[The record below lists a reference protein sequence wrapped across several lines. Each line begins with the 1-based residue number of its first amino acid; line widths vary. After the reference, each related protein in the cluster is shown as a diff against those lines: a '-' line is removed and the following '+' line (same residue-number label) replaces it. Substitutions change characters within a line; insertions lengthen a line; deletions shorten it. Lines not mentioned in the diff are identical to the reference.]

1 MTLIAHKGAV
11 DLLLKII
18 ESRNARLSGA
28 IIRANFNEAGLVLL
42 GSDLLT
48 KVGQTDV
55 VATMD
60 DYEDEPA
67 RVEWSPKQE
76 SYGFYSGRGKWVSVP
91 ADDLTLYGLKMPNF
105 LNQLLVRCEQITP
118 HAKDPLITDILWDL
132 GTVKLGARSKP
143 VPIWFARRLFDD
155 RNRRQ
160 IEAMA
165 AKRPPAEVRVIVT
178 ATDDCIDFQVAGHL
192 TLAIRDIAEADTGF
206 VIDPTT
212 IVRRLK
218 LVPSSVL
225 KPIRHSADY
234 GTIYIGDRT
243 YKFRGVQHRAI
254 LTLLVD
260 GYNDND
266 PIWLTA
272 DILDEVKPGPN
283 VTNLARAFSGN
294 KDWRKFIKEEDGQCW
309 IEF

>member
-105 LNQLLVRCEQITP
+105 LNQLLVCVFRGDAP
-118 HAKDPLITDILWDL
+118 TDSDL
-132 GTVKLGARSKP
+132 MRPP
-143 VPIWFARRLFDD
+143 VPISSAHRFRG
-155 RNRRQ
+155 
-160 IEAMA
+160 M
-165 AKRPPAEVRVIVT
+165 RPP
-178 ATDDCIDFQVAGHL
+178 L
-192 TLAIRDIAEADTGF
+192 
-206 VIDPTT
+206 
-212 IVRRLK
+212 
-218 LVPSSVL
+218 
-225 KPIRHSADY
+225 
-234 GTIYIGDRT
+234 
-243 YKFRGVQHRAI
+243 
-254 LTLLVD
+254 
-260 GYNDND
+260 
-266 PIWLTA
+266 
-272 DILDEVKPGPN
+272 
-283 VTNLARAFSGN
+283 
-294 KDWRKFIKEEDGQCW
+294 
-309 IEF
+309 